1 MSSFSSLFHAAVRA
15 QGKHHPAPV
24 HDACRTAQGTI
35 CPLCTASE
43 IPYDV
48 EVRLKEQALKEWW
61 LSAMPGVPLAPLI
74 LSPQPRQY
82 RTVSKRKTFRRGRR
96 LMLGLI
102 DPDADSGD
110 HAVEVLRCAIEPAS
124 HAALYEAVDRWL
136 GKPVAGPLLESLQ
149 YVIVKGDDR
158 ERMVILNVRSIDA
171 GVVRASN
178 ALSKALTADDQ
189 TVRGIFLYEDAS
201 DGRYYMGTTASGTP
215 GKLQRL
221 FGSATLSHVTAGK
234 RFVYPVQSFTQVN
247 QSMLDPMVERLGGL
261 LHLPV
266 AGTLYDLYCGYGLFG
281 ISFAGR
287 AKRVIG
293 ADIAPAAIE
302 AAAKIAT
309 HLKISNARFTRSDL
323 NEASL
328 AALMQRA
335 EPPDVVILDPPRSG
349 TAPGVIEIVASRRCH
364 RVAHLFCN
372 IEVMP
377 AEAKRWKDAGY
388 RLVEAVPMDMF
399 PGTGTIEIAG
409 VFIPD

>member
-1 MSSFSSLFHAAVRA
+1 MSSFASLFYAAVRT
-15 QGKHHPAPV
+15 QGTHRPAPA
-24 HDACRTAQGTI
+24 HDACRTAQGT
-35 CPLCTASE
+35 LCTLCAASV
-43 IPYDV
+43 IPYDT
-48 EVRLKEQALKEWW
+48 EVRLKEQSLKEWS
-61 LSAMPGVPLAPLI
+61 LQALPGIPFAPLI
-74 LSPQPRQY
+74 RSPLPRHY
-82 RTVSKRKTFRRGRR
+82 RTVSKRKAFRRGRR

-136 GKPVAGPLLESLQ
+136 GKPVAGPLLDALQ

-158 ERMVILNVRSIDA
+158 ERMVILNVRTIDA
-171 GVVRASN
+171 GVVRAAN
-178 ALSKALTADDQ
+178 ALSKSITADEQ

-201 DGRYYMGTTASGTP
+201 DGRYYMGTTASGAP

-234 RFVYPVQSFTQVN
+234 RFVYPVQSFSQVN
-247 QSMLDPMVERLGGL
+247 QSMLDPMVERIGGL

-266 AGTLYDLYCGYGLFG
+266 AGTLYDLYSGYGLFG
-281 ISFAGR
+281 ISFADR

-302 AAAKIAT
+302 AADRIAT
-309 HLKISNARFTRSDL
+309 HLKIANTRFTRSDL
-323 NEASL
+323 NESSL
-328 AALMQRA
+328 AMLMQRA
-335 EPPDVVILDPPRSG
+335 APPDVVILDPPRNG
-349 TAPGVIEIVASRRCH
+349 TAPGVIEVVAGRRCH
-364 RVAHLFCN
+364 RVVHLFCN

-377 AEAKRWKDAGY
+377 AEVKRWKDAGY
-388 RLVEAVPMDMF
+388 RLAEAVPMDMF

-409 VFIPD
+409 AFVP